1 MELRH
6 LRYFVAIAEERSFT
20 RAAERLWVA
29 QPGLSTQIRRL
40 EAELG
45 VQLFERHTRGVD
57 VTAAGE
63 LFLERARLT
72 LAAADAAGATGRD
85 LQAGASGTLRLG
97 IATEARCRQ
106 APLLLQRFASE
117 RAGVELTVLEAYGGT
132 LWRDLREGRLD
143 GLLAPT
149 GFGAVDLRSLQLGVE
164 PWMLLVGTG
173 HRLAGV
179 DPLAAEELDGERIMV
194 SGHRDG
200 AGYDRAIEQLLDDL
214 DIAAV
219 LVPGAPGPAL
229 QAAIAEGALAL
240 TTAPL
245 LFGAGVTARP
255 LEPTRVLGFEL
266 LWRDETPSPA
276 LDAFIQ
282 TASSCVEAG
291 ATGTARHLAA
301 AA

>member
-45 VQLFERHTRGVD
+45 VRLFERHTRGVD
-57 VTAAGE
+57 MTAAGE

-97 IATEARCRQ
+97 IATEAHCRQ

-117 RAGVELTVLEAYGGT
+117 RAGVELTVLETYGGT

-149 GFGAVDLRSLQLGVE
+149 GFGAVDPRSLQLGVE
-164 PWMLLVGTG
+164 AWTLLVGTG

-194 SGHRDG
+194 TGHRDG

-219 LVPGAPGPAL
+219 VVPGVPEPAL
-229 QAAIAEGALAL
+229 QAAIAEGALVL
-240 TTAPL
+240 TTAPV

-291 ATGTARHLAA
+291 ATGTARQLAA
-301 AA
+301 VV